1 MKYNK
6 VIAAGAVVAVI
17 GLSSPFWW
25 PTHAQETKMADFKR
39 YPPEDFFTGQQLELA
54 RAIRDGNLEQVKA
67 LATHTDLAA
76 LGNKKASLLS
86 FAVQEAVPVKTDA
99 TNVRL
104 QIVSELVR
112 DGAKPEQPFG
122 ENGANVAYL
131 AARAD
136 TPNLLR
142 ALLAGGMNPDLKY
155 DGDTP
160 LLFAT
165 CKDTLL
171 PQMRVLVEHKA
182 NVNLRDSMKETA
194 LYEATRLR
202 QWDVVDYL
210 LEHGADPSVKN
221 DNGLAYA
228 KVLGDE
234 LQQTPK
240 GSPQLGRIEAIH
252 KRLVTAG
259 VR

>member
-1 MKYNK
+1 
-6 VIAAGAVVAVI
+6 
-17 GLSSPFWW
+17 
-25 PTHAQETKMADFKR
+25 MADFKR

-54 RAIRDGNLEQVKA
+54 RAIRDGNLAQVKA
-67 LATHTDLAA
+67 LAPHADLAA

-86 FAVQEAVPVKTDA
+86 FAVQEAVPVKADA
-99 TNVRL
+99 ANVRL

-136 TPNLLR
+136 TPNLLK

-171 PQMRVLVEHKA
+171 PQMRLLVEHKA
-182 NVNLRDSMKETA
+182 NVNVRDSMKETA

-210 LEHGADPSVKN
+210 LAHGADPSVKN

-252 KRLVTAG
+252 KRLVAAG
-259 VR
+259 VQ

>member
-1 MKYNK
+1 MKYSK

-39 YPPEDFFTGQQLELA
+39 YPPEDFFSGPQLELA
-54 RAIRDGNLEQVKA
+54 RAIRDGNLDQVKS
-67 LATHTDLAA
+67 LAAHADLAA
-76 LGNKKASLLS
+76 PGNQKATLLS
-86 FAVQEAVPVKTDA
+86 FAVQEAIPVKADPA
-99 TNVRL
+99 NVRF

-142 ALLAGGMNPDLKY
+142 ALLAGGMSPDLRY

-165 CKDTLL
+165 CKDALL
-171 PQMRVLVEHKA
+171 PQMRMLVEHKA
-182 NVNLRDSMKETA
+182 DVNLRDSMKETA

-210 LEHGADPSVKN
+210 LGHGADPSVKN
-221 DNGLAYA
+221 DNGLAYT

-252 KRLVTAG
+252 KRLAAAG
-259 VR
+259 VQ